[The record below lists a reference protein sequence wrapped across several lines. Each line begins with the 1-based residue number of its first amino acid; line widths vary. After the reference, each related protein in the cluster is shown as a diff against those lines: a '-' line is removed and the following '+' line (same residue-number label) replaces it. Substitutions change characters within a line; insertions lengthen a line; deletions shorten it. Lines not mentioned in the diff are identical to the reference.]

1 MTQPLSV
8 NTLVCPRCG
17 AQNGCGV
24 AQGQAACWCMQL
36 PPLQNEQA
44 AVIAAACFCPNC
56 LTELTA
62 TGQAEQSGQAQQ
74 YKPESAT

>member
-1 MTQPLSV
+1 MIQPVSV

-17 AQNGCGV
+17 ANNSCGF

-36 PPLQNEQA
+36 PMLSKEQTAAPA
-44 AVIAAACFCPNC
+44 AVCYCQNC

-62 TGQAEQSGQAQQ
+62 AGQAEQSGEAQQ
-74 YKPESAT
+74 YKPESTA